1 MSEREM
7 LQLLL
12 EKMGTMESKMDT
24 MESKMDA
31 MQSDITEIK
40 GDVRNLQLT
49 VENELRPNI
58 QRIAEGH
65 LDLARN
71 LKQAQIP
78 SQELEILTVRVN
90 YLMNEMDILK
100 RKIS

>member
-1 MSEREM
+1 MTAEATIAYDIVVTCCRENYKGVKKNMSEREM

-12 EKMGTMESKMDT
+12 EKMGAMESKMDT

-58 QRIAEGH
+58 QRIAE
-65 LDLARN
+65 
-71 LKQAQIP
+71 
-78 SQELEILTVRVN
+78 
-90 YLMNEMDILK
+90 
-100 RKIS
+100 